1 MIRFVLL
8 KERNMLLTMEE
19 SAKEETELFPS
30 PERIDKVEDSMENL
44 EFVVRERNEAYH
56 YLERGETGER
66 PAEMRTGVFGL
77 RYHHKMFQHLIP
89 EYLNSKH
96 RTRFPKFREHD
107 RDVKDFLLKYREKL
121 YLEKRR
127 AKNRN
132 FNHVVGLL
140 NRFPEMDMQALKEQ
154 YPDVD
159 IDQAK
164 RSRKYGGHFAPK

>member
-1 MIRFVLL
+1 MLRFVLL
-8 KERNMLLTMEE
+8 KERNMLMTMEE
-19 SAKEETELFPS
+19 NAKEEAALFPS
-30 PERIDKVEDSMENL
+30 PERIDKVQDSMENL

-56 YLERGETGER
+56 YLERGETGEQ

-96 RTRFPKFREHD
+96 RARFPKFREHD
-107 RDVKDFLLKYREKL
+107 RDVKAFLLKYREKL
-121 YLEKRR
+121 YLEKRK
-127 AKNRN
+127 AKHRN

-140 NRFPEMDMQALKEQ
+140 KRFPDMDIRALEEQ

-159 IDQAK
+159 IAQAK
-164 RSRKYGGHFAPK
+164 NSRKCRGHFAPK